1 MYSIVTQIILVLSP
15 LHSPK
20 EETVTPTVVKPKY
33 PLTLQ
38 TCIHRAEFM
47 WVKLTALRTG
57 YILML

>member
-1 MYSIVTQIILVLSP
+1 MYSIVTQIVLMLSP

-20 EETVTPTVVKPKY
+20 QETVTTTVVKSKY

-47 WVKLTALRTG
+47 WVKLTALRTR
-57 YILML
+57 YTLML